1 MYLPNNFKI
10 SYQKSL
16 DYQKKKI
23 SPVTTDYQEYFG
35 KKFPFLKKYL
45 SIAFRNFRD
54 KLIFLNDH
62 LNFLLIKNFPY
73 EGNYNYND
81 ENTLFNLKM
90 FTLMEMEKNVM
101 VNTYEKDGQVFAYIY
116 RKNNQKNV
124 AKIDYFRKYYNEK
137 LSKKV
142 WSSYYLSGYDK
153 KYLFNVFLNQ
163 MILDL
168 PDFWKYKGY
177 SNLDKKD
184 INKMIGIYFEKG
196 IKKQLPQL
204 QKEYDKFYEE
214 TVKEIEKESKTKK
227 YKEFEKNFIKNS
239 KKFVYPMKE
248 VFGPSHE
255 IQYECFKHKI
265 DEFKKSIQK
274 KMMLNNK

>member
-1 MYLPNNFKI
+1 MYLPNTFKI

-16 DYQKKKI
+16 DYQKNKI
-23 SPVTTDYQEYFG
+23 SPVTTNYQKYFG

-45 SIAFRNFRD
+45 SIAFSNFRE
-54 KLIFLNDH
+54 KLSFLNGH
-62 LNFLLIKNFPY
+62 SKFFIIINYPY
-73 EGNYNYND
+73 EENYNFND
-81 ENTLFNLKM
+81 ENTLFNLKI
-90 FTLMEMEKNVM
+90 FALLELEKDIM
-101 VNTYEKDGQVFAYIY
+101 INTYEKYGDTNAYIY
-116 RKNNQKNV
+116 RKKEQKNI
-124 AKIDYFRKYYNEK
+124 AKIDYFTKFYNEN

-168 PDFWKYKGY
+168 PDFWKYQEY
-177 SNLDKKD
+177 TTSDRKD
-184 INKMIGIYFEKG
+184 QSKMIGIYFEKV
-196 IKKQLPQL
+196 IKKQLPQY
-204 QKEYDKFYEE
+204 QKEYDEFYEE
-214 TVKEIEKESKTKK
+214 TTKEIERESQTKK

-248 VFGPSHE
+248 AFGKSHE

-265 DEFKKSIQK
+265 DEFKKSVQK
-274 KMMLNNK
+274 KMLLNNK